1 MKPYIGI
8 VHQDGDSAY
17 GIAFPDAPGCFS
29 AADTLDD
36 LFIMADEALGLWLE
50 VSLEE
55 DAVIT
60 APRDLSAIRD
70 DPDWAEAFQDAVLVI
85 AVPFPAPRLQTAA

>member
-8 VHQDGDSAY
+8 VHQDGASAY

-36 LFIMADEALGLWLE
+36 LFAKAEEALGLWLE
-50 VSLEE
+50 VSLE
-55 DAVIT
+55 DHAAIPT
-60 APRDLSAIRD
+60 SRDLSAIRQ
-70 DPDWAEAFQDAVLVI
+70 DPDWAESFGDAVLII
-85 AVPFPAPRLQTAA
+85 AVQSPALRLQTAA